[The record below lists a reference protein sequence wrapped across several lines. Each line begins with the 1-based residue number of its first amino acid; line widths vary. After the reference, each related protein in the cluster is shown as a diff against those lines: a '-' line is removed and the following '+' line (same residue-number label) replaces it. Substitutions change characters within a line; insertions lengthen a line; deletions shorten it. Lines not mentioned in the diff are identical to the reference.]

1 VNELY
6 AHNKANHFE
15 DQGALI
21 YVFRKDGIG
30 LLCGND
36 TGFFYEEVW
45 DGLRQFKLDVV
56 LLDCTHGKDDN
67 WDNHM
72 GVWQHAPEL

>member
-1 VNELY
+1 MY

-21 YVFRKDGIG
+21 YVFRKDGIS

-45 DGLRQFKLDVV
+45 NGLRLVV
-56 LLDCTHGKDDN
+56 PSERREKESPCLN
-67 WDNHM
+67 WN
-72 GVWQHAPEL
+72 A